1 VRRVCEMPAASR
13 HDAETSESPS
23 RDSKVRKPRTIF
35 SCYQL
40 DQLSAGFQRTQYLPL
55 PERAELASR
64 LGLTQTQVPILCMLC
79 SQLRTTDSQFHT
91 AGHHWSAGLS
101 SRCRFPTRNGTRRYA
116 SAVRARPVGRGV
128 RWVRTQPPPPNK

>member
-1 VRRVCEMPAASR
+1 VRRVCEMSAASR

-79 SQLRTTDSQFHT
+79 SQLRTDSQFHT
-91 AGHHWSAGLS
+91 TGHHWSAALS

-116 SAVRARPVGRGV
+116 SAVRARPVGGGCVGCV
-128 RWVRTQPPPPNK
+128 RNPPPK